1 MFRSTAIA
9 LTLGVAVLAP
19 CTSPTTPAVQ
29 VTPIQV
35 DAPSIGAPA
44 PLNHSGYIIASS

>member
-1 MFRSTAIA
+1 MFRSTTLA

-19 CTSPTTPAVQ
+19 RTSPTTPAVQ

-35 DAPSIGAPA
+35 DAPNTAAQAS
-44 PLNHSGYIIASS
+44 LNHSGYIIASS